1 MALNISGI
9 FIKMGQHIS
18 SLVVLPKEWTTTM
31 RPLQDQCQPTEYGDI
46 EALFLNDMGTPISE
60 IFDDFDPNPIGV
72 ASLAQV
78 HVGRHKASGREV
90 AVKVWQL
97 SLRVGIGMILIF
109 VAAATSTPRRV
120 L

>member
-1 MALNISGI
+1 MELNITGI

-31 RPLQDQCQPTEYGDI
+31 RPLQDKCQPTEYGDI
-46 EALFLNDMGTPISE
+46 EALFLSDMGITISE

-78 HVGRHKASGREV
+78 HVGRHKASGKEV
-90 AVKVWQL
+90 AVKV
-97 SLRVGIGMILIF
+97 
-109 VAAATSTPRRV
+109 
-120 L
+120 

>member
-1 MALNISGI
+1 M
-9 FIKMGQHIS
+9 S

-31 RPLQDQCQPTEYGDI
+31 RPLQDQCRPTEYGDI
-46 EALFLNDMGTPISE
+46 EALFLSDMGATISE

-78 HVGRHKASGREV
+78 HVGRHKVSGKEV

-97 SLRVGIGMILIF
+97 CWNWHDLNICYRCNIHTSLSSVTLIWKW
-109 VAAATSTPRRV
+109 
-120 L
+120 